1 MTKPSS
7 DDDDGDEMKDNDYD
21 DGGNLMMIKLI
32 KVNKNSNTQIQHI
45 WQSARKT
52 RHNGIFLKRG
62 LFKDIKNY
70 TLYNCAKLRFISSI
84 YLK

>member
-32 KVNKNSNTQIQHI
+32 KVNKNSNTQIQHMTKC
-45 WQSARKT
+45 Q
-52 RHNGIFLKRG
+52 
-62 LFKDIKNY
+62 KDP
-70 TLYNCAKLRFISSI
+70 T
-84 YLK
+84 